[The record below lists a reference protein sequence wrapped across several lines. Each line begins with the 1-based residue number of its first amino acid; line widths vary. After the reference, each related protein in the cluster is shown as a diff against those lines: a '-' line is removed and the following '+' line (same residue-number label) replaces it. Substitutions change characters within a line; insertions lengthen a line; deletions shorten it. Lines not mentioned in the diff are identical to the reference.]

1 MNLRLYLF
9 VSDVIEKNEGRSE
22 FKISLYYCRG
32 LGASPQSFR
41 EPVDVFSVCGV
52 FVDD

>member
-1 MNLRLYLF
+1 MLLKRMK
-9 VSDVIEKNEGRSE
+9 ERGE

>member
-9 VSDVIEKNEGRSE
+9 VFDVIGI
-22 FKISLYYCRG
+22 KISFNYPRG
-32 LGASPQSFR
+32 LGPSPQSFR
-41 EPVDVFSVCGV
+41 ERGGVFSVCGV